1 MMRLQTDQPTRAER
15 AAYLA
20 EALAGLYEGPVELA
34 PTPGGRRA
42 ALRRLRDFDPRDYA
56 RTRNDVVRRGVSLL
70 SPYLRHGILG
80 LAEVRDFLV
89 TRFAPGPGLAKFV
102 NELAWR
108 AFWQLVYA
116 EKGEAVHQDL
126 EPAKVSLRRE
136 RGVPA
141 DVEQAATGLV
151 CLDTALRELYTDGYM
166 HNHARMWV
174 AAYLQHWR
182 GIDWRDG
189 AALFYRH
196 LLDGD
201 PASNSLSWQWIA
213 STFSHKPYF
222 FNRENVERFS
232 GGAYCATCPLAREGC
247 PFDASYE
254 ELAVRLFAE

>member
-1 MMRLQTDQPTRAER
+1 MMRLQTDHPTRAEH

-20 EALAGLYEGPVELA
+20 EALAGLYEGPAEPA
-34 PTPGGRRA
+34 ATPGGRRA
-42 ALRRLRDFDPRDYA
+42 ALRRLSSFDPRDYA

-116 EKGEAVHQDL
+116 EKGEGVHEDL

-151 CLDTALRELYTDGYM
+151 CLDTALRELYKVVVYQPQPL
-166 HNHARMWV
+166 V
-174 AAYLQHWR
+174 HWR
-182 GIDWRDG
+182 G
-189 AALFYRH
+189 AAPR
-196 LLDGD
+196 
-201 PASNSLSWQWIA
+201 
-213 STFSHKPYF
+213 
-222 FNRENVERFS
+222 RFS
-232 GGAYCATCPLAREGC
+232 AFWRRVETEAMRPTGSGPQAYTEQ
-247 PFDASYE
+247 SS
-254 ELAVRLFAE
+254 